1 MLSEL
6 AYEKTESGQG
16 IILTEYFGE
25 GKSRIK
31 LPEEIDGLQVVMLGE
46 EIFMNHEALKEIIL
60 PENLQYKEAR
70 KMARLLDMGATI
82 YYCITGKVVP
92 EALEREFKKAP
103 LYFDSGLNIPRHVI
117 WALNAA
123 LELRAENRIRDM
135 RADFQELPPT
145 APFMGNGDE
154 MKTAPYRDEEE
165 RNEKTDL
172 DVTEHA
178 GRVRRKRQRQR
189 LIKLLGR

>member
-1 MLSEL
+1 MRDVVLSEL

-31 LPEEIDGLQVVMLGE
+31 LPEEIDGLPVVMLGE

-82 YYCITGKVVP
+82 YYCMTGKVVP
-92 EALEREFKKAP
+92 E
-103 LYFDSGLNIPRHVI
+103 
-117 WALNAA
+117 A

-135 RADFQELPPT
+135 RADF
-145 APFMGNGDE
+145 
-154 MKTAPYRDEEE
+154 
-165 RNEKTDL
+165 
-172 DVTEHA
+172 
-178 GRVRRKRQRQR
+178 
-189 LIKLLGR
+189 

>member
-6 AYEKTESGQG
+6 AYEKTESGKG

-25 GKSRIK
+25 GNSRNK
-31 LPEEIDGLQVVMLGE
+31 LPEEIDGLPVVMLGE

-70 KMARLLDMGATI
+70 KMARLLYMGATI
-82 YYCITGKVVP
+82 YYCMTGKVVP
-92 EALEREFKKAP
+92 E
-103 LYFDSGLNIPRHVI
+103 
-117 WALNAA
+117 A

-145 APFMGNGDE
+145 APFMGSGDE
-154 MKTAPYRDEEE
+154 MKTAHYRGEEE

>member
-1 MLSEL
+1 M
-6 AYEKTESGQG
+6 
-16 IILTEYFGE
+16 
-25 GKSRIK
+25 
-31 LPEEIDGLQVVMLGE
+31 PVVMLGE
-46 EIFMNHEALKEIIL
+46 EIFMNHEALKKIIL

-92 EALEREFKKAP
+92 EALEREFKKAS

-189 LIKLLGR
+189 LIKLLGW

>member
-6 AYEKTESGQG
+6 AYEKTESGKG

-25 GKSRIK
+25 GKSRNK
-31 LPEEIDGLQVVMLGE
+31 LPEEIDGLPVVMLGE

-70 KMARLLDMGATI
+70 KMARLLYMGATI
-82 YYCITGKVVP
+82 YYCMTGKVVP

-103 LYFDSGLNIPRHVI
+103 LYFDPGLNIPLHVI
-117 WALNAA
+117 RALNAA
-123 LELRAENRIRDM
+123 LELRVENRIRDM

-145 APFMGNGDE
+145 APFMGSGDE
-154 MKTAPYRDEEE
+154 MKTAHYRGEEE